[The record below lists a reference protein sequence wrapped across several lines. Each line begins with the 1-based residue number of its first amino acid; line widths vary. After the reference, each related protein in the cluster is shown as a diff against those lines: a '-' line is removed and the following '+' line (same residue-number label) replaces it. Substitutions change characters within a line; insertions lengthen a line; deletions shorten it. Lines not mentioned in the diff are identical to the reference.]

1 MRYCTRLVD
10 FSAVHTIACW
20 CLQVYRYQVLLSL
33 MLSSQT
39 RDQVTA
45 AAMSKLQKHGCTI
58 DGIMETSDEILGQLI
73 YPVGFW
79 KVSTCAVVTVLAHT
93 QCGCVFVCLCMCWD
107 NAHPWAVQNSWIE
120 QMEWNHLN
128 AGSSTRNQRRRTSS
142 RMLRSTVSTRTRQVT
157 LPSSAAQITSL
168 RTLTTEWCRQ
178 YADCLTGTTC
188 AVYLEATTHSNNLDK
203 KLRLDIGQ

>member
-1 MRYCTRLVD
+1 
-10 FSAVHTIACW
+10 
-20 CLQVYRYQVLLSL
+20 

-120 QMEWNHLN
+120 QIEWNHLN
-128 AGSSTRNQRRRTSS
+128 AGSSTRNQRWRTSS

-157 LPSSAAQITSL
+157 LPSSAARITSL
-168 RTLTTEWCRQ
+168 RTLTTTFSVEWCRQ
-178 YADCLTGTTC
+178 YADCLTGNNLCSSAC

>member
-1 MRYCTRLVD
+1 
-10 FSAVHTIACW
+10 
-20 CLQVYRYQVLLSL
+20 

-120 QMEWNHLN
+120 QIEWNHLN
-128 AGSSTRNQRRRTSS
+128 AGSSTRNQRWRTSS

-157 LPSSAAQITSL
+157 LPSSAARITSL
-168 RTLTTEWCRQ
+168 RTLTTTFSVEWCRQ
-178 YADCLTGTTC
+178 YADCLTGTTG
-188 AVYLEATTHSNNLDK
+188 ALRRVQYTLKPPLTPTTWTRSWGWISAS
-203 KLRLDIGQ
+203 RIQV